1 MPLAAAAEFLHG
13 VGVEAG
19 EERIE
24 SLRAHDWLM
33 IQASNTDVAGRRAL
47 AQALLAEDDPLRRLD
62 LIDAVGS
69 ARDELA
75 RTELLTVAEHTARSP
90 LERLFAASCLVKIGP
105 SWEVAPRLKR
115 VAFALQGPDEIE
127 ARVGLQCLLWQWY

>member
-1 MPLAAAAEFLHG
+1 LHR

-19 EERIE
+19 EEHLE

-33 IQASNTDVAGRRAL
+33 IQAANTDVAGRRFLADAL
-47 AQALLAEDDPLRRLD
+47 PLETDPLRRLD

-75 RTELLTVAEHTARSP
+75 RTVLLELVEQGSRSP
-90 LERLFAASCLVKIGP
+90 YERLFAASCVIKVGP

-115 VAFALQGPDEIE
+115 VAFSMQGPGESD